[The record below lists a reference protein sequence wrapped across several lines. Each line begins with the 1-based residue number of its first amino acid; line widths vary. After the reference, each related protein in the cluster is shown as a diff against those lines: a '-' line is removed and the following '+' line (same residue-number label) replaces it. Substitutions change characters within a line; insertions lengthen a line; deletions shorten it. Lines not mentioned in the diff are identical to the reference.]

1 MTFPKESQLPQ
12 KCFRKESFVRV
23 AKQKRE
29 RQGEKKGGH
38 PSPDHDDASSLLPPS
53 KRARKTSKFRGV
65 SRADGK
71 GQSKK
76 WVVTVHVDG
85 KPQNLGYFDDDVA
98 AARAYDVVAQKLHK
112 PLNFPDV
119 AASTSTAA
127 SSSSSSS
134 SSSSFSAASSSVSS
148 SSASMTAT
156 AGAAHTAD
164 PSHLKQDDGEET
176 AAKSSFK
183 GVTRTAN
190 GKKWQ
195 ARIRLV
201 SFTNMFMLYCMT
213 EYSIWF
219 NAIIND
225 FILAEQGRC
234 KRSREDKDKK
244 NSGTC
249 VYLGAFFDEQAAAR
263 AYDDEIL
270 ARSLDRSLNFPPHK
284 EEGAEDAALRKKT
297 ASDRSELRKKTASD
311 RSERAA
317 AAEAARQRDHSS
329 NFDLKVAS
337 ERGGQRGTIVSL
349 RGRGIVSVRI
359 DDTNEVVRN
368 SFYVMTEYFT
378 IIMCDNLISIYFYPL
393 FRSVFISR
401 IFAHRS
407 RTRKALLLM
416 VCDGNT
422 ALSALR
428 RASVLA
434 LNRRPTRHC
443 QRQTPRSRVKLV

>member
-1 MTFPKESQLPQ
+1 
-12 KCFRKESFVRV
+12 
-23 AKQKRE
+23 
-29 RQGEKKGGH
+29 
-38 PSPDHDDASSLLPPS
+38 
-53 KRARKTSKFRGV
+53 
-65 SRADGK
+65 
-71 GQSKK
+71 
-76 WVVTVHVDG
+76 
-85 KPQNLGYFDDDVA
+85 
-98 AARAYDVVAQKLHK
+98 
-112 PLNFPDV
+112 
-119 AASTSTAA
+119 
-127 SSSSSSS
+127 
-134 SSSSFSAASSSVSS
+134 
-148 SSASMTAT
+148 
-156 AGAAHTAD
+156 
-164 PSHLKQDDGEET
+164 
-176 AAKSSFK
+176 
-183 GVTRTAN
+183 
-190 GKKWQ
+190 
-195 ARIRLV
+195 
-201 SFTNMFMLYCMT
+201 MT

-234 KRSREDKDKK
+234 KRRSHEKK
-244 NSGTC
+244 NSGTY

-378 IIMCDNLISIYFYPL
+378 IIMCDNLISF
-393 FRSVFISR
+393 F
-401 IFAHRS
+401 
-407 RTRKALLLM
+407 
-416 VCDGNT
+416 
-422 ALSALR
+422 
-428 RASVLA
+428 
-434 LNRRPTRHC
+434 
-443 QRQTPRSRVKLV
+443 